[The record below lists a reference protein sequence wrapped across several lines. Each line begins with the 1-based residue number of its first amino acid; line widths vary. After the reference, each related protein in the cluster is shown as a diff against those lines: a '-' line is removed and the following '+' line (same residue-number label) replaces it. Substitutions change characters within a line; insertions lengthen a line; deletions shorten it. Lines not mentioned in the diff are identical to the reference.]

1 MSSRA
6 SRRELLKLNLI
17 NCGIHLKKEN
27 YFMRLIDL
35 PVRYYRFYP
44 GDAPLGETP
53 KSIGIHLEETALL
66 LVDVYHA
73 AEKPETKDLVNS
85 KWDQAWWEIIND
97 RLAPLIRATRK
108 LGLPVIY
115 TTNSSPRIEIRRS
128 AFGIRLEE
136 SLGFNPTVDFREPV
150 VDPLEF
156 DTGEPVQLC
165 IPPQI
170 APQGG
175 DYYIR
180 KHTYS
185 GFYETRLD
193 SLLRNLGVKNLICAG
208 FVADCCMLFTMGD
221 AVFRGYST
229 LLVRDCTLSAELPGE
244 VDAFSNTQR
253 TILWIESIL
262 GPSTTSEDL
271 MRAFSDAARLT

>member
-1 MSSRA
+1 
-6 SRRELLKLNLI
+6 
-17 NCGIHLKKEN
+17 
-27 YFMRLIDL
+27 MRIIDL

-53 KSIGIHLEETALL
+53 KVMRINLDETALL

-73 AEKPETKDLVNS
+73 AEKPEAKDLVNS
-85 KWDQAWWEIIND
+85 RWDQAWWEIVNN
-97 RLAPLIRATRK
+97 RLSPLIQTYRQ

-128 AFGIRLEE
+128 AFGARLEE
-136 SLGFNPTVDFREPV
+136 SLGFNPTVDFREAN

-156 DTGEPVQLC
+156 DAGDPVQLC

-170 APQGG
+170 APQVG
-175 DYYIR
+175 DFYIR

-208 FVADCCMLFTMGD
+208 FVADCCMFFTLGD

-229 LLVRDCTLSAELPGE
+229 VLVRDCTLSAELPGE
-244 VDAFSNTQR
+244 VDTFSNTRR
-253 TILWIESIL
+253 TILWIESVL
-262 GPSTTSEDL
+262 GPSTMSED
-271 MRAFSDAARLT
+271 MIRSITEPATLT

>member
-1 MSSRA
+1 
-6 SRRELLKLNLI
+6 
-17 NCGIHLKKEN
+17 
-27 YFMRLIDL
+27 MRLIDL

-53 KSIGIHLEETALL
+53 KAMQINLEETALL

-73 AEKPETKDLVNS
+73 AEKPEAKDLVNS
-85 KWDQAWWEIIND
+85 KWDQAWWVIVNE
-97 RLAPLIRATRK
+97 RLTPLIQTSRE

-115 TTNSSPRIEIRRS
+115 TSNSSPRIEIRRS
-128 AFGIRLEE
+128 AFGNRLQE
-136 SLGFNPTVDFREPV
+136 SLGFDPTLDFREAS

-156 DTGEPVQLC
+156 DAGEPVQLC

-170 APQGG
+170 APKAG

-208 FVADCCMLFTMGD
+208 FVADCCMFFTLGD

-229 LLVRDCTLSAELPGE
+229 VLVRDCTLSAELPGE
-244 VDAFSNTQR
+244 VDTFSNTNR

-262 GPSTTSEDL
+262 CPSTTSEDL
-271 MRAFSDAARLT
+271 IRALTEPATLT